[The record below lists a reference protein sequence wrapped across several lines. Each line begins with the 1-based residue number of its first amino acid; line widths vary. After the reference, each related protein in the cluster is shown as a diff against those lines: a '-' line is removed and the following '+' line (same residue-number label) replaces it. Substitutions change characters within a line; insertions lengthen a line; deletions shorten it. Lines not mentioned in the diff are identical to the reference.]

1 MALPDVIE
9 IEPLSGTVSAAIA
22 VPGSKSITNRALVCA
37 ALAKGETVLHGALW
51 SEDTEVMVEALRRL
65 GFSMSV
71 AADPLESGNRTL
83 RVVGC
88 GGTIPKAGTISSPLE
103 IFVGNAGTAARFLA
117 ALLCLGQGTYRLSG
131 VPRMHERPQGA
142 LFSALRQLGYG
153 VESPNERLPA
163 VITGRGPLPGSC
175 EVSVEKSSQFAS
187 ALLLCARH
195 GGWTVRVLGDNPDE
209 SPYVRMTEKLVEVFP
224 QDGGGFQIEPDASSG
239 SYFWGAKNLLEGAP
253 DPWEC
258 AALAAAGQRAVD
270 LQVTGWPV
278 SGWQID
284 ARFPSILKTP
294 PVRSGGGRDFSRV
307 SDLGDAIMTAI
318 VLAPFWR
325 RPTQFTD
332 LGRLRV
338 QECER
343 VQALRCELTRCGA
356 CVVEAGDTLTISP
369 SRLHGACIE
378 TYNDHRMAMCF
389 AMLGLKVP
397 GMRIVNPACV
407 KKTFPNFFEKLAA
420 APPHGLGARILD
432 PVRNQ
437 ELGRDE
443 LFAE

>member
-9 IEPLSGTVSAAIA
+9 IQPLNGMLKAAIT

-51 SEDTEVMVEALRRL
+51 SEDTEVMVGALRKL
-65 GFSMSV
+65 GFSVSV
-71 AADPLESGNRTL
+71 AADPLESANRTL
-83 RVVGC
+83 RVAGC
-88 GGTIPKAGTISSPLE
+88 GGTIPNVGTVASPLE

-142 LFSALRQLGYG
+142 LFSALRQLGYQL
-153 VESPNERLPA
+153 ESPNERLPV
-163 VITGRGPLPGSC
+163 VITGRGPLQGAC

-187 ALLLCARH
+187 ALFLCAQH

-209 SPYVRMTEKLVEVFP
+209 SPYVHMTERLVEEFP
-224 QDGGGFQIEPDASSG
+224 QDGGSFLIEPDASSG
-239 SYFWGAKNLLEGAP
+239 SYFWGAGHLMDGAP
-253 DPWEC
+253 DPWE
-258 AALAAAGQRAVD
+258 AALTPVAAPRNVD
-270 LQVTGWPV
+270 LQVTNWPA

-284 ARFPSILKTP
+284 ARFPSILQNP
-294 PVRSGGGRDFSRV
+294 PLRPGGAREFSRA

-325 RPTQFTD
+325 RPTQFTE
-332 LGRLRV
+332 LARLRV

-343 VQALRCELTRCGA
+343 VQALCCELTRCGA
-356 CVVEAGDTLTISP
+356 EVVETGDTLSISP

-420 APPHGLGARILD
+420 DPPHGLGARILD
-432 PVRNQ
+432 PARNQ

-443 LFAE
+443 LYAE